1 MLNTNVS
8 FGRTIKVNAPLSYAV
23 KLEKMINNPE
33 QYPNEKEVTDKLKD
47 TFDDVTPKGKAVAF
61 SDGPNRSY
69 ILTGKESEEVSKI
82 KDGFTES
89 VRSLDSFCQGGTERD
104 FAHIMLCDRFNSDIK
119 SLISR
124 TKANSQIY
132 ITGVEN
138 NHRQNIT
145 SISVEG

>member
-8 FGRTIKVNAPLSYAV
+8 FGHTVKVNAPLRYAV

-33 QYPNEKEVTDKLKD
+33 EYPNEKEVTEKLKD
-47 TFDDVTPKGKAVAF
+47 TFDDVTPKGKAIAF

-69 ILTGKESEEVSKI
+69 ILTGKESEEAAKI

-132 ITGVEN
+132 ITGVEKN
-138 NHRQNIT
+138 YRQNIT

>member
-33 QYPNEKEVTDKLKD
+33 QYPNAKEVTDKLKD

-69 ILTGKESEEVSKI
+69 ILTGKESEKAADI
-82 KDGFTES
+82 KEGFTQS
-89 VRSLDSFCQGGTERD
+89 VQSLDSFCQGGTERD
-104 FAHIMLCDRFNSDIK
+104 FAQIMLCDRFNSDIK

-132 ITGVEN
+132 ITGVES